1 MTPVVQ
7 LVAEATVPWGTIR
20 VTVRGVRPLSA
31 DERAAR
37 LAILGEETTAWAVQ
51 KRDVGP
57 DGKFFV
63 AAVVARMALP
73 GVSSTVVEL
82 LPKG

>member
-1 MTPVVQ
+1 MTPVIQ

-37 LAILGEETTAWAVQ
+37 LAILGEETTAWALQ

-57 DGKFFV
+57 NGALFV
-63 AAVVARMALP
+63 AAITARMNLP
-73 GVSSTVVEL
+73 GVSSTAVEL
-82 LPKG
+82 IPRP